1 MGSGSLETNMGF
13 NNCVNQNPIRLD
25 MAVPAAGKIAAQ
37 WMIFVFRR
45 EWLALNQKVENRLEF
60 RQILAALF
68 GAFDVFLELRGSAEG
83 SHRPRSA

>member
-1 MGSGSLETNMGF
+1 
-13 NNCVNQNPIRLD
+13 

-37 WMIFVFRR
+37 WMVVVFRR
-45 EWLALNQKVENRLEF
+45 KWLAFNQKVENRFEF
-60 RQILAALF
+60 RQILAAFL

>member
-13 NNCVNQNPIRLD
+13 NNCINQNPIRLD

-37 WMIFVFRR
+37 RMVFVFLR
-45 EWLALNQKVENRLEF
+45 EWLAFNQKIENRFEF
-60 RQILAALF
+60 RQVLAAFF